1 MKVKTNLKA
10 GNFISNA
17 NQDAKQVFQ
26 ISSNFMNEQNN
37 QVKKLASDLS
47 AKAGGL
53 WNSLSL

>member
-10 GNFISNA
+10 GNVIATA
-17 NQDAKQVFQ
+17 NQEAQRVFRATG
-26 ISSNFMNEQNN
+26 NFYNEQNN

-47 AKAGGL
+47 AKVGSL